1 MLRAVV
7 PAQSQEPRPSS
18 TTSATPFQTGT
29 RRACARHSKRRGSTS
44 RGATAACMSMIR
56 SITMCR
62 SHPQP
67 KKTLSGAKGRIAM
80 EGFVAKQVHDYQNG
94 KISRRRLVEILTFA
108 ATTAYAGKSAG
119 AAEPPGLD
127 AALVNHVSYTCPDFR
142 RAADWYSMVFNLDQ
156 VGATA
161 RDVALTHLIC
171 RTPPLDRPAG
181 GNGPPRRKAKAVID
195 HIAFTVADFDR
206 ERAKVQLAALGV
218 KNVRDGGPFS
228 VYVNDPF
235 GYEVQI
241 AGLGVTAICGAEAR
255 ATCSDNR

>member
-1 MLRAVV
+1 M
-7 PAQSQEPRPSS
+7 
-18 TTSATPFQTGT
+18 
-29 RRACARHSKRRGSTS
+29 
-44 RGATAACMSMIR
+44 
-56 SITMCR
+56 
-62 SHPQP
+62 
-67 KKTLSGAKGRIAM
+67 AM
-80 EGFVAKQVHDYQNG
+80 EGFVAKHVDDYQNG
-94 KISRRRLVEILTFA
+94 KISRRRLIEILTFA
-108 ATTAYAGKSAG
+108 ATTAYAGKRAD
-119 AAEPPGLD
+119 AAEQPGLD

-161 RDVALTHLIC
+161 RDVALPFGKRGEKPYGVSADDVPLTHVIC
-171 RTPPLDRPAG
+171 RTRPLDVG
-181 GNGPPRRKAKAVID
+181 GNGRQRPRARAVID

-206 ERAKVQLAALGV
+206 ERAKTQLAALGV

-241 AGLGVTAICGAEAR
+241 AGLAVTAICGAEAR

>member
-1 MLRAVV
+1 
-7 PAQSQEPRPSS
+7 
-18 TTSATPFQTGT
+18 
-29 RRACARHSKRRGSTS
+29 
-44 RGATAACMSMIR
+44 
-56 SITMCR
+56 
-62 SHPQP
+62 
-67 KKTLSGAKGRIAM
+67 M

-94 KISRRRLVEILTFA
+94 KISRRRLIEILTLA
-108 ATTAYAGKSAG
+108 ATTAYAGRNAG
-119 AAEPPGLD
+119 AAEQSGLD

-161 RDVALTHLIC
+161 RDVALPFGKKGEKPYGITADDVPLTHIIC
-171 RTPPLDRPAG
+171 RTRPMDRPPG
-181 GNGPPRRKAKAVID
+181 GSGPTRRKANAVVD
-195 HIAFTVADFDR
+195 HIALTVADFDR
-206 ERAKVQLAALGV
+206 ERAKAQLTAIGV

-241 AGLGVTAICGAEAR
+241 GGLGVTAVCGAEAR